1 MLVELW
7 QVAVFIVAI
16 CFIILTIYIISV
28 LQGLNRTLEQVTTLV
43 HGSSES
49 ISVITKELAAVSENA
64 ATITKDIAKDME
76 DINGV
81 VESLNNTTKM
91 VEETVQMGK
100 DNVIMPLM
108 GLVNLGQGV
117 KSVADMLRKD
127 KSR

>member
-16 CFIILTIYIISV
+16 CFIILTVYLINV
-28 LQGLNRTLEQVTTLV
+28 LQGLNRTLDQVRTLV
-43 HGSSES
+43 HSSS
-49 ISVITKELAAVSENA
+49 QSVAVITKELAAVSENA

-91 VEETVQMGK
+91 VEETVEMSR
-100 DNVIMPLM
+100 DNIIMPIM
-108 GLVNLGQGV
+108 GLINLGQGV
-117 KSVADMLRKD
+117 KNVAGILK
-127 KSR
+127 KEKAK